1 MVLNAKRS
9 DNTALLVLFIFNSM
23 TFLSHVTFIRLA
35 KEWPSLMESWNFVEK
50 RMQYGR
56 IRVNV
61 RRKCKFIAIVFVLVR
76 TVHLITRQ
84 LYYITTISKSAST
97 LTEGLKYYFNKVFL
111 YSYIFRIFGY
121 DPYRAVIVLIV
132 SYVSAFGY
140 LFVDIV
146 IILICLSFSLRLI
159 QLKSKIKLLIK
170 DKIRNK
176 VLWKSLRT
184 EHFYLCKLCASIND
198 KLGNL
203 ILLSYATNLYLIII
217 DWFGAARIE
226 RSFLKKAHYS
236 MSIIID
242 TSKLIAVSWYA
253 ASVHEENNNVFK
265 CLLSIPSFL
274 YNLEIERFTNQA
286 IFMKCVISG
295 KKLFTI
301 TRGTIFK
308 IAGALV
314 TYELVV
320 LQFNTKL
327 IPNYDDEIHYSGTGF
342 NNSFHQSAG

>member
-56 IRVNV
+56 IRVN
-61 RRKCKFIAIVFVLVR
+61 
-76 TVHLITRQ
+76 
-84 LYYITTISKSAST
+84 
-97 LTEGLKYYFNKVFL
+97 
-111 YSYIFRIFGY
+111 
-121 DPYRAVIVLIV
+121 
-132 SYVSAFGY
+132 
-140 LFVDIV
+140 
-146 IILICLSFSLRLI
+146 
-159 QLKSKIKLLIK
+159 
-170 DKIRNK
+170 IRNK